1 MAGSLNSAELTEY
14 QERGILFP
22 LPVMSGDEAARYLEA
37 ANVLEEALGGN
48 CKPVELSQMHL
59 YYQWAY
65 ELITHPAI
73 LDAVE
78 SILGEDLIVWSAG
91 LFPKHPGQG
100 TIVGWH
106 QDGTYWNLDSQQVVT
121 AWLALSESN
130 AANGCMRVIPGTQE
144 WSIQPHR
151 DTYSETNVLSRGQE
165 VETEFPED
173 DALDVVLSPGQI
185 SLHHVNLVH
194 GSGPNTSQQ
203 QRTGY
208 AIRYISPQVK
218 QTGNEAPTGVLVRGK
233 DRYGNYQLAGP
244 LESLSPEESLTRM
257 QDAARAQLAAV
268 MENTDAARND
278 Q

>member
-1 MAGSLNSAELTEY
+1 MN
-14 QERGILFP
+14 
-22 LPVMSGDEAARYLEA
+22 
-37 ANVLEEALGGN
+37 
-48 CKPVELSQMHL
+48 
-59 YYQWAY
+59 
-65 ELITHPAI
+65 
-73 LDAVE
+73 
-78 SILGEDLIVWSAG
+78 
-91 LFPKHPGQG
+91 GQG

-173 DALDVVLSPGQI
+173 KALDVVLSPGQM

-194 GSGPNTSQQ
+194 GSGPNMSQQ

-218 QTGNEAPTGVLVRGK
+218 QTGEEAPTGVLVRGE
-233 DRYGNYQLAGP
+233 DRYGNYQLSGP
-244 LESLSPEESLTRM
+244 PASLSPEESLARL
-257 QDAARAQLAAV
+257 QEAARSQLAAV
-268 MENTDAARND
+268 MQDTDLPRD
-278 Q
+278 KE

>member
-1 MAGSLNSAELTEY
+1 MTGSLDSAELTEY

-22 LPVMSGDEAARYLEA
+22 LPVMSAAEAAGYLDA
-37 ANVLEEALGGN
+37 ANGLEEALGGN

-59 YYQWAY
+59 YYQWAH
-65 ELITHPAI
+65 ELITHPGI

-121 AWLALSESN
+121 AWVALSESN

-165 VETEFPED
+165 VETEFPEEE
-173 DALDVVLSPGQI
+173 ALDVVLSPGQM

-218 QTGNEAPTGVLVRGK
+218 QTGKEAPTGVLVRGE
-233 DRYGNYQLAGP
+233 DRYGNYQLSGP
-244 LESLSPEESLTRM
+244 PESLSPEESLARM
-257 QDAARAQLAAV
+257 QEAARLQLAAV
-268 MENTDAARND
+268 MQDTDLPRD
-278 Q
+278 KE

>member
-1 MAGSLNSAELTEY
+1 MAGSLNSAELAEY
-14 QERGILFP
+14 QEQGILFP
-22 LPVMSGDEAARYLEA
+22 LPVMSAAEAAGYLDA
-37 ANVLEEALGGN
+37 ANGLEEALGGN

-59 YYQWAY
+59 YYQWAH
-65 ELITHPAI
+65 ELIAHPGI

-121 AWLALSESN
+121 AWIALSESN

-173 DALDVVLSPGQI
+173 EALDVVLSPGQM

-218 QTGNEAPTGVLVRGK
+218 QTGKEAPTGVLVRGK
-233 DRYGNYQLAGP
+233 DRYGNYQLSGP
-244 LESLSPEESLTRM
+244 PISLSPEESLARM
-257 QDAARAQLAAV
+257 QEAARSQLAAV
-268 MENTDAARND
+268 MQDRDLPRDKE
-278 Q
+278 

>member
-1 MAGSLNSAELTEY
+1 MAGSLNSAELNEY

-22 LPVMSGDEAARYLEA
+22 LPVMSATEAAGYLDA
-37 ANVLEEALGGN
+37 ANQLEQALGGN

-65 ELITHPAI
+65 ELITNSRI

-121 AWLALSESN
+121 AWLALSDSN
-130 AANGCMRVIPGTQE
+130 VSNGCMRVIPGTQE

-165 VETEFPED
+165 VQADFSED
-173 DALDVVLSPGQI
+173 DALDVVLSPGQM

-208 AIRYISPQVK
+208 VVRYISPQVQ
-218 QTGNEAPTGVLVRGK
+218 QTGKELPTGVLVRGE
-233 DRYGNYQLAGP
+233 DRYGNYELSGP
-244 LESLSPEESLTRM
+244 PAALSPDESLARM
-257 QDAARAQLAAV
+257 QEAARLQLAAV
-268 MENTDAARND
+268 MQDTDQPRGNE
-278 Q
+278 

>member
-1 MAGSLNSAELTEY
+1 MAGSLSSAELTQY
-14 QERGILFP
+14 QEQGILFP
-22 LPVMSGDEAARYLEA
+22 LPVMSTAEAAGYLDA
-37 ANVLEEALGGN
+37 ANGLEEALGGN

-59 YYQWAY
+59 YYQWAH
-65 ELITHPAI
+65 ELITHPGI

-173 DALDVVLSPGQI
+173 KALDVVLSPGQM

-194 GSGPNTSQQ
+194 GSGPNMSQQ

-218 QTGNEAPTGVLVRGK
+218 QTGEEAPTGVLVRGE
-233 DRYGNYQLAGP
+233 DRYGNYQLSGP
-244 LESLSPEESLTRM
+244 PASLSPEESLARM
-257 QDAARAQLAAV
+257 QEAARSQLAAV
-268 MENTDAARND
+268 MQDTDLPRD
-278 Q
+278 KE

>member
-22 LPVMSGDEAARYLEA
+22 LPVMSAAEAAGYLDA
-37 ANVLEEALGGN
+37 ANGLEEALGGN

-59 YYQWAY
+59 YYQWAH
-65 ELITHPAI
+65 ELITHPSI

-78 SILGEDLIVWSAG
+78 SILGKDLIVWSAG

-121 AWLALSESN
+121 AWVALSASN
-130 AANGCMRVIPGTQE
+130 VANGCMRVIPGTQE

-173 DALDVVLSPGQI
+173 EALDVVLSPGQM

-218 QTGNEAPTGVLVRGK
+218 QTGKEAPTGVLVRGE
-233 DRYGNYQLAGP
+233 DRYGNYQLSGP
-244 LESLSPEESLTRM
+244 PESLSPEESLARM
-257 QDAARAQLAAV
+257 QEAARLQLAAV
-268 MENTDAARND
+268 MQDTDLPRD
-278 Q
+278 KK

>member
-1 MAGSLNSAELTEY
+1 MAGSLNSAELNEY

-22 LPVMSGDEAARYLEA
+22 LPVMSAAEAAGYLDA
-37 ANVLEEALGGN
+37 ANQLEEALGGN

-59 YYQWAY
+59 YYQWAH
-65 ELITHPAI
+65 ELITHPGI

-173 DALDVVLSPGQI
+173 EALDVVLSPGQM

-218 QTGNEAPTGVLVRGK
+218 QTGKEAPTGVLVRGE
-233 DRYGNYQLAGP
+233 DRYGNYELSGP
-244 LESLSPEESLTRM
+244 PALLSPEESLTQM
-257 QDAARAQLAAV
+257 QEAARSQLAAV
-268 MENTDAARND
+268 MQDTDQPRGNE
-278 Q
+278 

>member
-22 LPVMSGDEAARYLEA
+22 LPVMSATEAAGYLDA
-37 ANVLEEALGGN
+37 ANELEEALGGN

-65 ELITHPAI
+65 ELIAHPRI

-173 DALDVVLSPGQI
+173 KALDVVLSPGQM

-218 QTGNEAPTGVLVRGK
+218 QTGKEAPTGVLVRGE
-233 DRYGNYQLAGP
+233 DRYGNYELSGP
-244 LESLSPEESLTRM
+244 PALLSPEESLTQM
-257 QDAARAQLAAV
+257 QEAARSQLAAV
-268 MENTDAARND
+268 MQDTDLPRD
-278 Q
+278 KE